1 MPILKPGLF
10 VDRSNYLLFFNFIP
24 YILTKI
30 ILMAKK
36 QDGNPYIIIFSLWM
50 LLFAASS
57 QVMIISP
64 ILPRISEQLGTPV
77 DILGYLVTVYAI
89 MVGFFAII
97 MGPLSDKIGRR
108 KILLIGTGFISLFLF
123 LHYFVDSFWELLT
136 VRALAGM
143 AGGVLSGS
151 AVAYVGDYFPYEKRG
166 WANGWIMS
174 GIAMGQILGI
184 PIGTYLADLFGFRI
198 PFLIFGGIMA
208 LTFVLIFLKVP
219 QPNVELAKDRVTL
232 KGALQKYYQ
241 LLLRSEVRAVAI
253 AYVAMFLSISIYV
266 VYLPTWLEST
276 FNVSGKAIASL
287 FFVGGIA
294 NVITGPIA
302 GKISDKIGRRKII
315 IISCLGLAVV
325 MVATTFVIKE
335 FWYSYILFFLVM
347 VLIAMRIS
355 PFQALSTELIKS
367 DNRGSLMSLLVAIGQ
382 VGYGLG
388 GAVAGPFYVES
399 GYVSNTIIGMITIL
413 IMAYVVWRHVP
424 EPDLKSEE

>member
-1 MPILKPGLF
+1 M
-10 VDRSNYLLFFNFIP
+10 
-24 YILTKI
+24 T
-30 ILMAKK
+30 KK
-36 QDGNPYIIIFSLWM
+36 QEGNPYIIIFALWM

-64 ILPRISEQLGTPV
+64 ILPRISEQLGTPLEV
-77 DILGYLVTVYAI
+77 LGNLVTVYAV

-108 KILLIGTGFISLFLF
+108 KILLIGTGCISFFLF
-123 LHYFVDSFWELLT
+123 LHFFVETFWELLA
-136 VRALAGM
+136 VRAFAGM

-174 GIAMGQILGI
+174 GMAMGQILGI
-184 PIGTYLADLFGFRI
+184 PIGTYLADLLGFRV
-198 PFLIFGGIMA
+198 PFLIFGAIMA
-208 LTFVLIFLKVP
+208 ITFVLIFLKVP
-219 QPNVELAKDRVTL
+219 QPNVDLAKDRVTL

-253 AYVAMFLSISIYV
+253 AYVFMFLSISIYV
-266 VYLPTWLEST
+266 VYLPTWLEDT
-276 FNVSGKAIASL
+276 FNVSGTAIASL

-302 GKISDKIGRRKII
+302 GKLSDKLGRRKII
-315 IISCLGLAVV
+315 IISCLGLSVV
-325 MVATTFVIKE
+325 MVATTFVVKE
-335 FWYSYILFFLVM
+335 FWMSYILFFIVM

-388 GAVAGPFYVES
+388 GSVAGPFYVHS
-399 GYVSNTIIGMITIL
+399 GYVSNTILGTLTIL
-413 IMAYVVWRHVP
+413 AMAYIVWKHVP
-424 EPDLKSEE
+424 EPDLYTKD

>member
-1 MPILKPGLF
+1 MT
-10 VDRSNYLLFFNFIP
+10 R
-24 YILTKI
+24 
-30 ILMAKK
+30 K
-36 QDGNPYIIIFSLWM
+36 QEGNPYVIIFALWL

-64 ILPRISEQLGTPV
+64 ILPRISEQLGTPLE
-77 DILGYLVTVYAI
+77 ILGNLVTVYAV

-123 LHYFVDSFWELLT
+123 LHFFVENFWELLI

-174 GIAMGQILGI
+174 GMAMGQILGI
-184 PIGTYLADLFGFRI
+184 PIGTYLADLLGFRV
-198 PFLIFGGIMA
+198 PFLIFGAIMA
-208 LTFVLIFLKVP
+208 LTFLLIFFKVP
-219 QPNVELAKDRVTL
+219 QPNVDLSKDRVTL
-232 KGALQKYYQ
+232 KGSLQKYYT
-241 LLLRSEVRAVAI
+241 LLLRSEVRAVAL
-253 AYVAMFLSISIYV
+253 AYVFMFLSISIYV

-276 FNVSGKAIASL
+276 FKVSGKAIASL

-302 GKISDKIGRRKII
+302 GKLSDKIGRRKII
-315 IISCLGLAVV
+315 IISCLGLSVV
-325 MVATTFVIKE
+325 MLATTFVVKE
-335 FWYSYILFFLVM
+335 FWMSYILFFIVM

-388 GAVAGPFYVES
+388 GSVAGPFYVHS

-413 IMAYVVWRHVP
+413 VMAYIVWKHVP
-424 EPDLKSEE
+424 EPDLNTED

>member
-1 MPILKPGLF
+1 M
-10 VDRSNYLLFFNFIP
+10 
-24 YILTKI
+24 T
-30 ILMAKK
+30 KK
-36 QDGNPYIIIFSLWM
+36 QEGNPYIIIFALWM

-64 ILPRISEQLGTPV
+64 ILPRISEQLGTPLEL
-77 DILGYLVTVYAI
+77 LGNLVTVYAV

-108 KILLIGTGFISLFLF
+108 KILLIGTGCISFFLF
-123 LHYFVDSFWELLT
+123 LHFFVETFWELLA
-136 VRALAGM
+136 VRAFAGM

-174 GIAMGQILGI
+174 GMAMGQILGI
-184 PIGTYLADLFGFRI
+184 PIGTYLADLLGFRV
-198 PFLIFGGIMA
+198 PFLIFGAIMA
-208 LTFVLIFLKVP
+208 ITFVLIFLKVP
-219 QPNVELAKDRVTL
+219 QPNVDLAKDRVTL

-253 AYVAMFLSISIYV
+253 AYVFMFLSISIYV
-266 VYLPTWLEST
+266 VYLPTWLEDT
-276 FNVSGKAIASL
+276 FNVSGTAIASL

-302 GKISDKIGRRKII
+302 GKLSDKLGRRKII
-315 IISCLGLAVV
+315 IISCLGLSVV
-325 MVATTFVIKE
+325 MVATTFVVKE
-335 FWYSYILFFLVM
+335 FWMSYILFFIVM

-388 GAVAGPFYVES
+388 GSVAGPFYVHS
-399 GYVSNTIIGMITIL
+399 GYVSNTILGTLTIL
-413 IMAYVVWRHVP
+413 AMAYIVWKHVP
-424 EPDLKSEE
+424 EPDLYTKD

>member
-1 MPILKPGLF
+1 M
-10 VDRSNYLLFFNFIP
+10 
-24 YILTKI
+24 TKE
-30 ILMAKK
+30 

-64 ILPRISEQLGTPV
+64 ILPRISEQLGTPLE
-77 DILGYLVTVYAI
+77 ILGNLVTVYAV

-108 KILLIGTGFISLFLF
+108 KILLLGTGFISLFLF
-123 LHYFVDSFWELLT
+123 LHGFVETFWELLA
-136 VRALAGM
+136 VRAFAGM
-143 AGGVLSGS
+143 AGGVLSGA

-198 PFLIFGGIMA
+198 PFIIFGAIMA
-208 LTFVLIFLKVP
+208 LTFLLIFFQVP
-219 QPNVELAKDRVTL
+219 QPNVELSKDRVTL
-232 KGALQKYYQ
+232 KGALNKYYV

-253 AYVAMFLSISIYV
+253 AYVFMFLSVSIYV
-266 VYLPTWLEST
+266 VYLPTWLENT
-276 FNVSGKAIASL
+276 FDVSGKAIASL

-294 NVITGPIA
+294 NVITGPVA
-302 GKISDKIGRRKII
+302 GKLSDRIGRRKII
-315 IISCLGLAVV
+315 IISCLGLSLV

-335 FWYSYILFFLVM
+335 FWFSYILFFLVM

-388 GAVAGPFYVES
+388 GAVAGPFYVQN
-399 GYVSNTIIGMITIL
+399 GYVSNTFIGMFTIL
-413 IMAYVVWRHVP
+413 IMAYVVWKHVP
-424 EPDLKSEE
+424 EPELDNDNIS